1 MIPPKKKKNKKK
13 PWNEHRMLVMM
24 PPNKKL
30 RTPWGQSLRSEKG
43 PAWGLKVLR
52 MPCILICDNFLRI
65 RHTTECYDSRNC
77 LWLGLLCQ
85 KWWATHLTG
94 LIITSLWVY
103 AHFCCCRFFF
113 FFFKLIIYI
122 CYNLRLLHFFNYK
135 KNLEVWWILC
145 VCRWNNFS

>member
-1 MIPPKKKKNKKK
+1 MLKSQILVNKDSLSLAKIFHSTNKQAICNDSSQKKK

-30 RTPWGQSLRSEKG
+30 RTPWGQSLRLEKG
-43 PAWGLKVLR
+43 PGWGLKVLR

-65 RHTTECYDSRNC
+65 RHTTECYNSRNC

-85 KWWATHLTG
+85 KWWVTHLTG

-103 AHFCCCRFFF
+103 THFCCCWFFYF
-113 FFFKLIIYI
+113 FYFLFFI
-122 CYNLRLLHFFNYK
+122 FF
-135 KNLEVWWILC
+135 I
-145 VCRWNNFS
+145 S